1 MVARRFM
8 IDSTEPIEPAD
19 CAPVSAVVQQ
29 HKGNGEPGWRVITSE
44 QACQLPEP
52 WRDWLLHQGSLTARL
67 RKRCAGQLSVE
78 VLSQDWRVPLSSERR
93 HLALERHQT
102 ALVREVIL
110 SGRGHPWV
118 YARSIIPSAAL
129 ECALTPG
136 YTLDEQPLG
145 AWLFGEP
152 SMTRGAIE
160 VAEVTTDY
168 LGAFQFCNGVGRL
181 WARRSVFCVHAKPL
195 LVTEVFLPSLNEL
208 ESDSHR

>member
-1 MVARRFM
+1 M
-8 IDSTEPIEPAD
+8 IDSTEQIESSGH
-19 CAPVSAVVQQ
+19 APNPAVVKQP
-29 HKGNGEPGWRVITSE
+29 KGNGEPGWRVITSE
-44 QACQLPEP
+44 QACQLPEL

-67 RKRCAGQLSVE
+67 RQRCAGQLSVE
-78 VLSQDWRVPLSSERR
+78 VLSQDWRVPCRSERR
-93 HLALERHQT
+93 HLALERYQT

-110 SGRGHPWV
+110 SGHGHPWV

-145 AWLFGEP
+145 AWLFAEP

-160 VAEVTTDY
+160 VAEVTADY
-168 LGAFQFCNGVGRL
+168 LGAFKLSSGVGSL

-208 ESDSHR
+208 ESDSDR